1 MKTVGDILKKKG
13 DRIWS
18 VTPET
23 KVYDALQLMA
33 LKEIGAVVVIKDDDL
48 IGIMSERDYARKV
61 ILFGKF
67 SKDVSVGEI
76 MTTNVIKVAPS
87 QSIDECMLLM
97 TNKKIRHLPVM
108 HDGLLT
114 GIISVGD
121 VVSAV
126 ISEKE
131 SVITQLENY
140 ISGTP

>member
-13 DRIWS
+13 DCIWS

-61 ILFGKF
+61 ILYGKF

-76 MTTNVIKVAPS
+76 MTTNVIKVAPT

-97 TNKKIRHLPVM
+97 TNKKIRHLPVI
-108 HDGLLT
+108 HNGLLT

-140 ISGTP
+140 ISGTT